1 VHAHAA
7 QVAFV
12 PLKAGGAEDE
22 GVLLTFAYVPVARP
36 CRVGGR
42 DARCCSYDPNDARSY
57 VVVVDA
63 QSMQMSAR
71 IALPRRVPFG
81 FHCTFAPE

>member
-1 VHAHAA
+1 MALAVCRSLGHACA

-22 GVLLTFAYVPVARP
+22 GVLVTIAYEP
-36 CRVGGR
+36 
-42 DARCCSYDPNDARSY
+42 SEMRSY

-71 IALPRRVPFG
+71 IALPQRVPFG
-81 FHCTFAPE
+81 FHCTFVPE